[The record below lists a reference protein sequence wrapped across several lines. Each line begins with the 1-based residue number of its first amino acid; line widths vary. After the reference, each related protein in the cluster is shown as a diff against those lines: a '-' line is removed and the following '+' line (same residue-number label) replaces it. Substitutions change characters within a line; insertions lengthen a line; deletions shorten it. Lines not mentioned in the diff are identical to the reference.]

1 MDEDSRTIRGRDA
14 QRMIVDT
21 AWNMAEAVRAT
32 LGPRGMDMMLVDRMG
47 NQVLTN
53 DGATILK
60 ALETRDPIAKIIS
73 EVAKSQ
79 EQNAYDGTTTCIIL
93 IGELLR
99 RADELI
105 NRGVHPNA
113 IIKGYRI
120 ALEQALAAARE
131 YAIPMEPIDAAY
143 KVAHTAMTGKSAEDF
158 VENLA
163 EICAKAASIAEPSE
177 IKLLTFSGKP
187 QDAELIE
194 GVVVLKS
201 AAAPGMPKELKGK
214 IMLLEPELGPPIAN
228 VSLADP
234 SKIAE
239 IAQIQNDFLQ
249 NRMDTISELGVK
261 IVFCQKGMD
270 SRVTQYMRKAGM
282 LAFKNIRRS
291 DMQRIAAATG
301 AEVITDISDFN
312 EEDLGEG
319 EVTTHKAANAY
330 ACITGKKSEA
340 ATILMPAP
348 TEQAAE
354 EFQRALEDAVGV
366 SYLCVK
372 EPFVVNG
379 AGSIQARMSSS
390 IKTDHN
396 PVENPKVEAARL
408 AYADALMII
417 PQTLAE
423 SAGMDVMDITVKM
436 TANPTLG
443 VDVNNMILQPMEVYE
458 PLAVVNSAMS
468 SAVENGVSLLRTHSI
483 VMAKPIQ
490 EIFGERAND

>member
-1 MDEDSRTIRGRDA
+1 MDEDSKIIRGREA

-79 EQNAYDGTTTCIIL
+79 EQNAFDGTTTCIIL

-120 ALEQALAAARE
+120 GLSQALSAAKEHAL
-131 YAIPMEPIDAAY
+131 PMEPIDAARR
-143 KVAHTAMTGKSAEDF
+143 VATTAITGKSAEDF

-163 EICAKAASIAEPSE
+163 DLSARAAYIAEPSE
-177 IKLLTFSGKP
+177 IKLLTFPGKP
-187 QDAELIE
+187 DDAELVE
-194 GVVVLKS
+194 GVVILKG
-201 AAAPGMPKELKGK
+201 AVAQGMPESVEGP
-214 IMLLEPELGPPIAN
+214 ILLMEAEFTPPQAN
-228 VSLADP
+228 VTLADP
-234 SKIAE
+234 RKIAE
-239 IAQIQNDFLQ
+239 ITEIQNLFLQ
-249 NRMDTISELGVK
+249 NRFEKIEELGVK
-261 IVFCQKGMD
+261 AVFCQRGMD
-270 SRVTQYMRKAGM
+270 SRATQFLRKKGI
-282 LAFKNIRRS
+282 LGFKNLRRS

-301 AEVITDISDFN
+301 AQVITDLGDIN
-312 EEDLGEG
+312 EEDLGEAK
-319 EVTTHKAANAY
+319 VSTHKAANAY
-330 ACITGKKSEA
+330 AVIEGESSKA
-340 ATILMPAP
+340 ATILIPAP

-354 EFQRALEDAVGV
+354 EFQRALEDSVGV
-366 SYLCVK
+366 AYLCVK
-372 EPFVVNG
+372 EPYVVSG
-379 AGSIQARMSSS
+379 AGSIQATMAKH
-390 IKTDHN
+390 IKSQ
-396 PVENPKVEAARL
+396 PAEANPKVEAGRL
-408 AYADALMII
+408 AFADSLMII

-423 SAGMDVMDITVKM
+423 SAGMDKMDATVRM
-436 TANPTLG
+436 TAEPTLG
-443 VDVNNMILQPMEVYE
+443 VDVNEMLLRPMEVYE
-458 PLAVVNSAMS
+458 PLAVVNSALS

-490 EIFGERAND
+490 EIFGERAAE

>member
-1 MDEDSRTIRGRDA
+1 
-14 QRMIVDT
+14 MIVDT

-60 ALETRDPIAKIIS
+60 SLETRDPIAKIIS

-79 EQNAYDGTTTCIIL
+79 EQTAYDGTTTCIIL

-99 RADELI
+99 RADELV
-105 NRGVHPNA
+105 NRGLHPNA
-113 IIKGYRI
+113 IIKGYRKGLAQ
-120 ALEQALAAARE
+120 ALESAKKN
-131 YAIPMEPIDAAY
+131 AIPMEPIDAAY

-163 EICAKAASIAEPSE
+163 NLCANAAAIAEPSE
-177 IKLLTFSGKP
+177 IKLLTFTGQP

-194 GVVVLKS
+194 GVVILKG
-201 AAAPGMPKELKGK
+201 AVAKGMPEEIDGNVL
-214 IMLLEPELGPPIAN
+214 LLEAEFSPPIAN
-228 VSLADP
+228 ITLTDP
-234 SKIAE
+234 QKIAE
-239 IAQIQNDFLQ
+239 ITQIQEMFLQ
-249 NRMDTISELGVK
+249 NRFEKISELNVK
-261 IVFCQKGMD
+261 AIFCQKGMD
-270 SRVTQYMRKAGM
+270 SRVSQYLRKNGI

-291 DMQRIAAATG
+291 DMHRISAATG
-301 AEVITDISDFN
+301 AEPITDIGDIN
-312 EEDLGEG
+312 EEDLGKG
-319 EVTTHKAANAY
+319 KVSTHKSANAY
-330 ACITGKKSEA
+330 AVVEGATSKA
-340 ATILMPAP
+340 ATILIPAP

-372 EPFVVNG
+372 EPFVVDG
-379 AGSIQARMSSS
+379 AGSIQAKMAKH
-390 IKTDHN
+390 IKESE
-396 PVENPKVEAARL
+396 PEENPKVEAARL
-408 AYADALMII
+408 AFGEALMII

-423 SAGMDVMDITVKM
+423 SAGMDIMDATVKM
-436 TANPTLG
+436 ANNPELG
-443 VDVNNMILQPMEVYE
+443 VDVNGMTLREMEVFE
-458 PLAVVNSAMS
+458 PLAVVSSAMS

>member
-79 EQNAYDGTTTCIIL
+79 EQTAYDGTTTCIIL

-120 ALEQALAAARE
+120 GLEQALGAAKK
-131 YAIPMEPIDAAY
+131 YALPMEPFDAAY

-163 EICAKAASIAEPSE
+163 DLCAKAASIAEPSE

-194 GVVVLKS
+194 GVVVLK
-201 AAAPGMPKELKGK
+201 APAAPGMPEKLKGK
-214 IMLLEPELGPPIAN
+214 IMLLEPEFSPPVAN
-228 VSLADP
+228 VSIADP
-234 SKIAE
+234 AKIAE
-239 IAQIQNDFLQ
+239 IAQMQNDFLQ
-249 NRMDTISELGVK
+249 NRVDTITELGVQ
-261 IVFCQKGMD
+261 IVFCQRGMD
-270 SRVTQYMRKAGM
+270 SRVTQYLRKAGM

-312 EEDLGEG
+312 SEDLGKG
-319 EVTTHKAANAY
+319 EVSTHKDANAY
-330 ACITGKKSEA
+330 VCITGKSSEA

-379 AGSIQARMSSS
+379 AGSIQARMSSH
-390 IKTDHN
+390 IKSLSAE
-396 PVENPKVEAARL
+396 ENPKVEAARL
-408 AYADALMII
+408 AYAEALMII

-423 SAGMDVMDITVKM
+423 SAGMDVMDVTVRM
-436 TANPTLG
+436 TTEPNLG
-443 VDVNNMILQPMEVYE
+443 VDVNNMMLTEMEVYE

-490 EIFGERAND
+490 EIFGERASD

>member
-1 MDEDSRTIRGRDA
+1 MDEDSKIIRGRDA

-32 LGPRGMDMMLVDRMG
+32 LGPRGMDMMLVDRIG

-53 DGATILK
+53 DGATIVK
-60 ALETRDPIAKIIS
+60 SLETRDPIAKIIA

-79 EQNAYDGTTTCIIL
+79 EQNAFDGTTTCIIL

-105 NRGVHPNA
+105 NRGVHPNV

-120 ALEQALAAARE
+120 GLAQALEAAKGN
-131 YAIPMEPIDAAY
+131 AIPMEPLDAAR

-163 EICAKAASIAEPSE
+163 ELCAKAAHIADPGD
-177 IKLLTFSGKP
+177 IKLLTFPGRP
-187 QDAELIE
+187 EDAELIE
-194 GVVVLKS
+194 GVVVLKG
-201 AAAPGMPKELKGK
+201 AVAQGMPQETEGK
-214 IMLLEPELGPPIAN
+214 ILLIEAEFSPPQAN
-228 VSLADP
+228 ITLADP
-234 SKIAE
+234 AKIAE
-239 IAQIQNDFLQ
+239 IAAIQEKFLQ
-249 NRMDTISELGVK
+249 NRLDQIKKLNISTI
-261 IVFCQKGMD
+261 FCQRGMD
-270 SRVTQYMRKAGM
+270 SRVTQFMRKEGI
-282 LAFKNIRRS
+282 LGFKNIRRS
-291 DMQRIAAATG
+291 DMQRISAATG
-301 AEVITDISDFN
+301 AQVITDIGDIN

-319 EVTTHKAANAY
+319 KVSTHWAANDY
-330 ACITGKKSEA
+330 AVIEGNSSKA
-340 ATILMPAP
+340 ATILIPAP

-366 SYLCVK
+366 SYLCIK
-372 EPFVVNG
+372 EPWVVDG
-379 AGSIQARMSSS
+379 AGSIQARMAKH
-390 IKTDHN
+390 IKNQDSE
-396 PVENPKVEAARL
+396 ENPKVEAARL
-408 AYADALMII
+408 AFAESLMII

-423 SAGMDVMDITVKM
+423 SAGMDIMDVSVKM
-436 TANPTLG
+436 TADPELG
-443 VDVNNMILQPMEVYE
+443 VDVNEMRLRKMEVFE

-490 EIFGERAND
+490 EIFGEKAND